1 MGARRVGEIVS
12 AAVVGHVPT
21 VMLAPEVR
29 RKQSRSGQDTT
40 LIEGYRRLRDH
51 FAAKAVD
58 CWVIFDTH
66 WFTTTEHVIAGA
78 GHHKGVYTSE
88 ELPRVMHEL
97 PFDYPGAP
105 ALAETIRSVAG
116 ERRIRMTNATTP
128 TLPHHYPTINLV
140 HHMRRDEKILS
151 VGVCQTAELD
161 DYLAFG
167 AVIAAAIE
175 LTPGR
180 VALLGSGGLSHRFW
194 PLQSLFD
201 HLDYDPSH
209 IITPEARAADLYVLR
224 CWERGDHAAVC
235 DFYPEYRRHAPE
247 GRFAH
252 YLMLLGAI
260 GGPACGA
267 AGERYSAYENSIGTG
282 QVHMVFD
289 LGR

>member
-1 MGARRVGEIVS
+1 MGEIVS

-21 VMLAPEVR
+21 VMLAPEAR

-66 WFTTTEHVIAGA
+66 WFTTTEHVVAGA
-78 GHHKGVYTSE
+78 GHHRGVYTSE

-105 ALAETIRSVAG
+105 ALAEAIRSAAR
-116 ERRIRMTNATTP
+116 ERGIRMTNATTP

-140 HHMRRDEKILS
+140 HHMRRDEKVLS

-175 LTPGR
+175 RTPGR

-209 IITPEARAADLYVLR
+209 VITPEARAADLHVLG

-235 DFYPEYRRHAPE
+235 DFYPEYRHHAPE

-282 QVHMVFD
+282 QVYMVFD
-289 LGR
+289 LER

>member
-1 MGARRVGEIVS
+1 MGEIVS

-21 VMLAPEVR
+21 VMLAPEAR

-40 LIEGYRRLRDH
+40 LIAGYRRLRDH

-66 WFTTTEHVIAGA
+66 WFTTTEHVVAGA
-78 GHHKGVYTSE
+78 GHHRGVYTSE

-105 ALAETIRSVAG
+105 ALAEAIRSVAR

-175 LTPGR
+175 RTPGR

-209 IITPEARAADLYVLR
+209 VITPEARAADLHVLG

-235 DFYPEYRRHAPE
+235 DFYPEYRRLAPE

-289 LGR
+289 LER